1 MKNFKLLNDTFIHLS
16 NGNKGYSTHGKE
28 SKYIKWIHEGEGKQQ
43 LTFNN
48 LTPGDETFYVDRFI
62 PAGLQDNVSKKKYAI
77 LLECCWILNPLFEEI
92 KNNLDTYVNAYEKIF
107 TWNEK
112 LCELHEKVCWSPG
125 NGAWIREP
133 QIYPKNKLVS
143 IIASNK
149 SHLPGHQQRM
159 HMLEQL
165 KDYAPLFGRGFNEV
179 EYKEEALADYMF
191 SVAIENADDWF
202 TEKILDCFFTGTV
215 PIYYG
220 TPSITKWFNP
230 DGIVFLEDG
239 FDIEEL
245 DEDLYKSMESAIKDN
260 FERAMKMEM
269 LEDFIWETYFEI
281 G

>member
-1 MKNFKLLNDTFIHLS
+1 MKNFKLLNDTFVHLT

-48 LTPGDETFYVDRFI
+48 LTPDDETFYVDRFI

-92 KNNLDTYVNAYEKIF
+92 KNNLDAYVNAYEKIF
-107 TWNEK
+107 TWNEE
-112 LCELHEKVCWSPG
+112 LCELHEKFCWIPG
-125 NGAWIREP
+125 NGSWISEP
-133 QIYPKNKLVS
+133 QIYPKNKLAS

-202 TEKILDCFFTGTV
+202 TEKILDCFLTGTV

-220 TPSITKWFNP
+220 TPSISKWFNP
-230 DGIVFLEDG
+230 DGIIFLEDG

-245 DEDLYKSMESAIKDN
+245 DEDLYKSMEPAIKDN

-281 G
+281 R